1 MIANEDDHLVK
12 SRGGNIH
19 AQVCLQPQTA
29 ANDRTSSPPLPPPPT
44 APATA
49 VDATVVTGLSTA
61 ITLALVQQE
70 DTAALAQQEAPA
82 SAPEPTSAH
91 HAKWD
96 LPVAGAQE
104 FQLTQA

>member
-1 MIANEDDHLVK
+1 MSK
-12 SRGGNIH
+12 PRGN
-19 AQVCLQPQTA
+19 ALPLRQTA
-29 ANDRTSSPPLPPPPT
+29 PRLHAAVRGRPPT
-44 APATA
+44 VPATA
-49 VDATVVTGLSTA
+49 ADATVVTGLSTA

-91 HAKWD
+91 AKWD